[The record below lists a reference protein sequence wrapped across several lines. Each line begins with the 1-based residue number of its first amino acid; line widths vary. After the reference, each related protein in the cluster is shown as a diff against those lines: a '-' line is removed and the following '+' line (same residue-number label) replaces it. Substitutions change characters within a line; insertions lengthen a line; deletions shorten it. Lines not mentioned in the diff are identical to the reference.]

1 MTGHEKRTIKKKENI
16 KNASI
21 ELFSARGIRKVSM
34 NEIAE
39 KAQVSK
45 VSIYNYFK
53 SKDDLIRYVVKSIS
67 SEIIEDSKK
76 IIESELSFT
85 EKIKKIIIHK
95 NQGLTLLKGEYFNE
109 LLSLDNDLKDYYEN
123 EFKKDVIELM
133 IQFIE
138 QGKSSGY
145 IDNNIKT
152 STVLS
157 YIDIFQKG
165 IESDKTNI
173 TSRDDFQDLID
184 LFFFGFLIKH

>member
-145 IDNNIKT
+145 IDINIKT